1 MKVSDIW
8 ESHSAWKSPNALWW
22 SGVLTLALY
31 AGFAIILPSIGS
43 PAETLCALLGLGAV
57 LTYGR
62 NIRNSGPLWLLLAAL
77 LVQTISWSLAVW
89 HHPEWA
95 ASNPKLDR
103 LAKLFIFIAVAWFL
117 GGSTRNTLLIW
128 GLAFLG
134 WLIATFAYG
143 NGLEEWWAGLNGK
156 RAGLGYRNAQHGSML
171 FGAALLGLIAFT
183 GRFSRVQGR
192 LVPWR
197 MATALM
203 LICICLVGIS
213 IGQTRAVW
221 LGLTLALF
229 VAGVLWLVRALVRS
243 KNRPSHLVKHL
254 IVVASGLLIAFI
266 AVSVIFQGTLTKR
279 LPQENA
285 VIEKLVQGD
294 ASSIPYSS
302 IGIRIHSWRAAL
314 EWIEE
319 RPLVGWGSEGRR
331 LVMKYTEWLPAEIN
345 ENFGHLHN
353 YFLEVW
359 VAYGL
364 LGVLVVAVLAF
375 WVGRGTWLAWRGGVM
390 PNDMALF
397 AVAFFVYWLA
407 VNQFESYIAASSG
420 VYVQN
425 LVLGGLVTHI
435 WRWQLVSRQRV
446 FPYRGSLR

>member
-1 MKVSDIW
+1 MKLSDIW
-8 ESHSAWKSPNALWW
+8 ESNPTWKSPNALWW
-22 SGVLTLALY
+22 SGVLTLMLY
-31 AGFAIILPSIGS
+31 AGLAILLPSIGS

-57 LTYGR
+57 LVYGR
-62 NIRNSGPLWLLLAAL
+62 NIRNSGPLWLLLAVL
-77 LVQTISWSLAVW
+77 FVQTISWSLMAW

-103 LAKLFIFIAVAWFL
+103 LAKLFIFIGVAWFL

-128 GLAFLG
+128 GLAFVG

-143 NGLEEWWAGLNGK
+143 NGLEEWLAGLNGK

-171 FGAALLGLIAFT
+171 FGAALLGLISFT
-183 GRFSRVQGR
+183 ARFSKVQGR

-197 MATALM
+197 IATSLV
-203 LICICLVGIS
+203 LICICLIGIS

-221 LGLTLALF
+221 IGLTLALF
-229 VAGVLWLVRALVRS
+229 VAGVLWLMWALRS
-243 KNRPSHLVKHL
+243 KNKLTDLARPLLFVTG
-254 IVVASGLLIAFI
+254 GLLITFI
-266 AVSVIFQGTLTKR
+266 AVSVIFQGTFTHR
-279 LPQENA
+279 LSQESA
-285 VIEKLVQGD
+285 VVDKLVQGD
-294 ASSIPYSS
+294 VSSIPYSS
-302 IGIRIHSWRAAL
+302 IGVRIHSWRAAL

-319 RPLVGWGSEGRR
+319 RPLVGWGSEGRS
-331 LVMKYTEWLPAEIN
+331 LVMKHTPWLPADVR

-364 LGVLVVAVLAF
+364 FGVLVIAALAF
-375 WVGRGTWLAWRGGVM
+375 WVGRGTWLAWKGGVI
-390 PNDMALF
+390 PNDLALF
-397 AVAFFVYWLA
+397 AVAFFAYWL
-407 VNQFESYIAASSG
+407 VINQFESYSSVSSG

-435 WRWQLVSRQRV
+435 WHWQLASGQRV
-446 FPYRGSLR
+446 FQHRWSR